1 MQTSFHRRELQPPAV
16 AFSSPQA
23 RSYFE
28 DALSS
33 GHAEGYFAL
42 AEQFQSQSHYAFCGI
57 TSLSMALNTMLID
70 PGRVWQGV
78 WRWFE
83 DSMLDCC
90 EPLAI
95 VREKGIVMSKLACLA
110 RCNGAAC
117 SVTYALDSSLARF
130 RTDLL
135 ACTVDPDTKTRPI
148 MVACYGRKEL
158 NQTGTG
164 HFSPIAAYAPA
175 SDMVLVMDV
184 ARFKYPPYWVPATA
198 LFHAMRTTDPDAGSH
213 GASRG
218 YLLLTRGADIVR
230 VAEGTEDCCCAEFDT
245 GTGAECSQER
255 QQQNQRDV
263 LKRRLEDLC
272 KHACADCN
280 DCDHCEDTV
289 CPATSA
295 VAATA
300 AAVVAAAADGSGSSR
315 RSSSSGGGGD
325 GGDDDSSGGACSRTK
340 RQKK

>member
-1 MQTSFHRRELQPPAV
+1 MQTSFHRRELRPPAV
-16 AFSSPQA
+16 AFSAPQA

-28 DALSS
+28 DALSN

-117 SVTYALDSSLARF
+117 TTTYALASSLERF

-135 ACTVDPDTKTRPI
+135 ACTMDPDPETRPI

-164 HFSPIAAYAPA
+164 HFSPVAAYAPA
-175 SDMVLVMDV
+175 SDMVLVLDV
-184 ARFKYPPYWVPATA
+184 ARFKYPPYWVPATT
-198 LFHAMRTTDPDAGSH
+198 LFQAMCTTDPDAGPL
-213 GASRG
+213 GTSRG
-218 YLLLTRGADIVR
+218 YLLLTRGAGIVS
-230 VAEGTEDCCCAEFDT
+230 VAEGTEDCCCADT
-245 GTGAECSQER
+245 GTSTSAGCSQE
-255 QQQNQRDV
+255 QQHQQHQREA
-263 LKRRLEDLC
+263 LKRRLAELC
-272 KHACADCN
+272 KHACADCT
-280 DCDHCEDTV
+280 DCGHCEDTA

-295 VAATA
+295 AAAA
-300 AAVVAAAADGSGSSR
+300 AAVAAAAAAADGAAD
-315 RSSSSGGGGD
+315 GGGT
-325 GGDDDSSGGACSRTK
+325 GAGAGTGTGCTGTASPCTK

>member
-1 MQTSFHRRELQPPAV
+1 MQTSFHRRELRAPAV
-16 AFSSPQA
+16 AFSAPQA
-23 RSYFE
+23 RSYFK

-95 VREKGIVMSKLACLA
+95 VRERGIVMSKLACLA

-117 SVTYALDSSLARF
+117 TTTYALDSSLARF

-135 ACTVDPDTKTRPI
+135 ACTVDPDPDTRPI
-148 MVACYGRKEL
+148 MVACYSRKEL
-158 NQTGTG
+158 NQTGAG

-184 ARFKYPPYWVPATA
+184 ARFKYPPYWVPTTA
-198 LFHAMRTTDPDAGSH
+198 LFHAMRTTDPDAGPH

-218 YLLLTRGADIVR
+218 YLLLTRGADIAR
-230 VAEGTEDCCCAEFDT
+230 VAEGTEDCCCAEMGTGTGTDT
-245 GTGAECSQER
+245 GTGTECSQER
-255 QQQNQRDV
+255 QQQHERDA
-263 LKRRLEDLC
+263 LKRRLAELC
-272 KHACADCN
+272 KHACADCT
-280 DCDHCEDTV
+280 DCDHCEDKA

-295 VAATA
+295 
-300 AAVVAAAADGSGSSR
+300 AAAAAAAAAAPDG
-315 RSSSSGGGGD
+315 SSSGGSGD
-325 GGDDDSSGGACSRTK
+325 GSGNGGGNSGGGACLRTK